1 MEDNIQEDALQPM
14 EPIEDTAE
22 LSNAEIIP
30 DALPSQI
37 AETSPVDILAPA
49 EETMAQTG
57 VSLAAEAA
65 GIDPQTINKNNP
77 NDLFRLLDEAFRLKG
92 EARRAA
98 VTGLLSNPDIPVGTR
113 IYVGNQLATM
123 DLQDRTIQSVEDVYK
138 GAAYINQL
146 KEESLLA
153 REGTVN
159 DAAMADVEFNATPQ
173 GRGVQMA
180 SANVT
185 NGKQAVSVARTKVAI
200 TKEDVYRESV
210 ATMRYVD
217 NKAELS
223 RLLNPFTAGKTMA
236 EIGQLFVPVVG
247 SVTVEAQA
255 LSGLATYSG
264 IPELNEMV
272 SRWDLA
278 GVRAGQA
285 ILNIGQF
292 NRDLRETV
300 NNLSPEKQLQLV
312 QSIRRYADT
321 TGFKKLTGGNGF
333 IEQTIVEK
341 LIGGLLIPPEEKE
354 TRGSTILRYAF
365 DHLETGVGWL
375 EGTGIGLAASTS
387 IKTSKMALKGSLKSV
402 FGMGEY
408 SRMTK
413 VAPET
418 TSRGVANA
426 VLAGDEG
433 KKALGIDDLGEVVEQ
448 AMPTS
453 PSILKESNAKI
464 NILDEMKERIAASQ
478 SQIAG
483 NLSKILENS
492 VVTINPTRAAA
503 GVAEKIGRHHM
514 VHRPDLSSIEAGID
528 VAEDGATI
536 SGLYGRSKEEGY
548 KTLDELRQATS
559 RIFGTDEDGAI
570 QLVLR
575 HKDSGA
581 VIKKDDPDFADIASD
596 VAASPELGKE
606 FEWFAQIDQKIPT
619 SEMANWDEMID
630 PTFIVTKTFK
640 EEKVPTTRGEK
651 FARKVENVFR
661 SPALQRV
668 HRNINSIYSL
678 WKQDVGGALK
688 QAEGNQR
695 IAQELVLAMFEPELA
710 RLNAKDSLNLNR
722 AIEAGQG
729 KTTRWTDDE
738 LGSQFGLTSNN
749 GKAAYFAYRNATEF
763 MYKIANLKA
772 SESMAKEDFFHI
784 IGTDGARIGFGRPI
798 RNSVDLTV
806 NERSNFRSVPVR
818 VIDGEKE
825 EIVRMSTGQIDD
837 AIKTDGD
844 VMYAM
849 RQAEFVDDIEVGYT
863 LIKQSA
869 NPSHSKRV
877 RSGDKVI
884 DYVDGYY
891 TNAVNAPIAI
901 RAQTSSGRKYLIGT
915 ANTAADAR
923 KAVEE
928 LKSNPDI
935 VKKYGDDIKDEPLG
949 GYRDYIASS
958 NNTREMYENWGGRVF
973 GKKDSPQG
981 KGPIDFSNREKPA
994 NFEAPV
1000 EATIKSFMMIA
1011 GVYTKGE
1018 MIQFMERAL
1027 GKHAQQ
1033 YGLLRS
1039 PGARKVGSPTEL
1051 ITRDEALSM
1060 GDEVAAA
1067 YDHAISTLKTINGYS
1082 LLPDSASALQARAIR
1097 KTGEFFGRIFEGSAI
1112 RKAGE
1117 YVGKAVDG
1125 KTGKVIEKAAYEL
1138 SKGSAKV
1145 GQAVEKVGYGL
1156 SQNSA
1161 ADITVLATRLNYF
1174 RKIRM
1179 NPLSARMLNLS
1190 QMLAN
1195 AGTPVSM
1202 GKAIVMRDAF
1212 MTVLNSTLDAMRGG
1226 KSWDD
1231 AYKTLDKTYVKTA
1244 ARLAGVKPD
1253 EFGKLARAY
1262 IESGSWHRV
1271 THNDMRGLGALS
1283 EEQLKAM
1290 KVGEVVDDSLG
1301 ARAWGIAG
1309 RTGNSA
1315 LRTLDALGI
1324 YGGEHE
1330 ASVITYLTQYLN
1342 LRKNKDFN
1350 LSKQTSQQEL
1360 AGITNS
1366 LMGEMTPEGRVWMQK
1381 DWWKMTTQFLAF
1393 PYKMF
1398 MMLTPGSLQLTPAQK
1413 IGVMISQSTL
1423 LGADALWHV
1432 GKFKEAVAAYMLDD
1446 TDLSPEEHAQ
1456 LIEDYKQIEPLLEQ
1470 GILGS
1475 YMNRVMHAI
1484 VAAINS
1490 DVVEDPSY
1498 TYQEYGFG
1506 DRYSLGASPVDS
1518 IGKIAAIAG
1527 AVNSVYNGNWPST
1540 IDMAEILGGA
1550 LPRDILEFSK
1560 RTSKLWG
1567 MTLNAD
1573 VEARNDAFV
1582 AITKEGLEQ
1591 VSPMITQYYKLKA
1604 QQRYE
1609 EEITARGLRNVA
1621 FENTADSWVT
1631 TALGVRTLDDIEA
1644 TKAGWNSFFVKE
1656 SKAGNQQQEVAA
1668 QGDKIFDAVFEL
1680 VTKVPKSEEGSSV
1693 REAMLNRHNAQIKN
1707 MYAMMPEGD
1716 AQLVQE
1722 YVIKKIDAEVEK
1734 GSAQGKQIRD
1744 FMGEIDGLAYDD
1756 GGLGRVLYIMR
1767 QRAVEMSPVLQQ
1779 RLQDWRDEYEQ
1790 TNSRY
1795 Q

>member
-1 MEDNIQEDALQPM
+1 MEDKTQEDELQPV
-14 EPIEDTAE
+14 EPVEDTTE
-22 LSNAEIIP
+22 LSGAEITP
-30 DALPSQI
+30 DALPPQI
-37 AETSPVDILAPA
+37 TETVPTNPLNPA

-92 EARRAA
+92 EARKAA
-98 VTGLLSNPDIPVGTR
+98 VMGLLSNPDIPVGTR
-113 IYVGNQLATM
+113 VYVGNELATM
-123 DLQDRTIQSVEDVYK
+123 DLQDRAIQSVEDVYK
-138 GAAYINQL
+138 GPAYINQL
-146 KEESLLA
+146 KEEGLLA
-153 REGTVN
+153 REGTINN
-159 DAAMADVEFNATPQ
+159 DTMADVEFNATPQ
-173 GRGVQMA
+173 GRGIQMA
-180 SANVT
+180 SASVSS
-185 NGKQAVSVARTKVAI
+185 GKEAVSVARAKVAV
-200 TKEDVYRESV
+200 TRDDVYRESI
-210 ATMRYVD
+210 ATMQYVD
-217 NKAELS
+217 KKSELS
-223 RLLNPFTAGKTMA
+223 RLLNPFRTTGQSEEGAKSFFSTVKDV
-236 EIGQLFVPVVG
+236 GQLFVPVVG
-247 SVTVEAQA
+247 SVNIESQA
-255 LSGLATYSG
+255 LAGLAISSG
-264 IPELNEMV
+264 IPELKAMV
-272 SRWDLA
+272 DKWSVA
-278 GVRAGQA
+278 GIRAGQA
-285 ILNIGQF
+285 ITNIGQF
-292 NRDLRETV
+292 NRDMRETV
-300 NNLSPEKQLQLV
+300 NNLSPEKQLELV
-312 QSIRRYADT
+312 QAIRRYADT
-321 TGFKKLTGGNGF
+321 SGFKKLTGGNGF
-333 IEQTIVEK
+333 IEQSIVEK
-341 LIGGLLIPPEEKE
+341 LIGNLLIPPSEKE
-354 TRGSTILRYAF
+354 TRTGVIMRYAF
-365 DHLETGVGWL
+365 DHLETGIGWL
-375 EGTGIGLAASTS
+375 EGTVVGASVSTGF
-387 IKTSKMALKGSLKSV
+387 KTSKMALKGGLRSI
-402 FGMGEY
+402 FGQGEY
-408 SRMTK
+408 ARMTK

-418 TSRGVANA
+418 TSKGVANA
-426 VLAGDEG
+426 VLSGEEG
-433 KKALGIDDLGEVVEQ
+433 RKALGVEGFDEVVEQ

-453 PSILKESNAKI
+453 PSIVGSSNAKI
-464 NILDEMKERIAASQ
+464 NILEQMKENIAASQ

-483 NLSKILENS
+483 NLSRILGTS

-503 GVAEKIGRHHM
+503 GIAEKMGRYHM
-514 VHRPDLSSIEAGID
+514 VHRPDLSTIQAGID
-528 VAEDGATI
+528 ISEDGATI
-536 SGLYGRSKEEGY
+536 SGLYGRSNEEGY
-548 KTLDELRQATS
+548 RTLDELRQATS
-559 RIFGTDEDGAI
+559 RIFGTDEDGAV

-581 VIKKDDPDFADIASD
+581 VIKKSDPDFDDIASD

-606 FEWFAQIDQKIPT
+606 FEWFAQIEQRIPT
-619 SEMANWDEMID
+619 SELSNWDELID
-630 PTFIVTKTFK
+630 PTFITTKTFK
-640 EEKVPTTRGEK
+640 TEEAPKTIGEK
-651 FARKVENVFR
+651 LARKVENIFR

-668 HRNINSIYSL
+668 HRNVNSIYSL

-695 IAQELVLAMFEPELA
+695 VAQDLVLAMFEPELA

-729 KTTRWTDDE
+729 KPTRWSDDE
-738 LGSQFGLTSNN
+738 LDAQFGLKSNE
-749 GKAAYFAYRNATEF
+749 GKLAYFAYRNATEF

-784 IGTDGARIGFGRPI
+784 IGVDGSRIGFGRPI

-806 NERSNFRSVPVR
+806 NERSNLRSVPVR
-818 VIDGEKE
+818 VIDGDKE

-844 VMYAM
+844 VMYSM
-849 RQAEFVDDIEVGYT
+849 RQAEFVDDVEVGYT
-863 LIKQSA
+863 MIKQSA

-901 RAQTSSGRKYLIGT
+901 RAQTKSGRKYLIGT

-928 LKSNPDI
+928 MRNNPDI

-958 NNTREMYENWGGRVF
+958 NHTREMYENWGGRVF
-973 GKKDSPQG
+973 GKKDAPQG

-1000 EATIKSFMMIA
+1000 EATIKSFMMLA

-1018 MIQFMERAL
+1018 MIQFMERSL

-1039 PGARKVGSPTEL
+1039 PGARKVGSPSEL
-1051 ITRDEALSM
+1051 ITRDEALTM
-1060 GDEVAAA
+1060 GGDVAAA

-1097 KTGEFFGRIFEGSAI
+1097 KTGAFVGRIFS
-1112 RKAGE
+1112 
-1117 YVGKAVDG
+1117 GKLGQA
-1125 KTGKVIEKAAYEL
+1125 TERAAYE
-1138 SKGSAKV
+1138 
-1145 GQAVEKVGYGL
+1145 L

-1161 ADITVLATRLNYF
+1161 ADITVLATRFNYF

-1195 AGTPVSM
+1195 AGTPISM
-1202 GKAIVMRDAF
+1202 GRAIVMRDAF

-1253 EFGKLARAY
+1253 EFGKIARAY
-1262 IESGSWHRV
+1262 IESGTWHRV

-1283 EEQLKAM
+1283 EEQLKAL
-1290 KVGEVVDDSLG
+1290 KVGEIADDSLG
-1301 ARAWGIAG
+1301 ARAAGLAG
-1309 RTGNSA
+1309 RTGNVA
-1315 LRTLDALGI
+1315 LRTLDSLGI

-1342 LRKNKDFN
+1342 LRKSKDFN
-1350 LSKQTSQQEL
+1350 ISKQTSQQEL

-1413 IGVMISQSTL
+1413 MGVMISQSTL

-1432 GKFKEAVAAYMLDD
+1432 GKFKEAVASFMLDD
-1446 TDLSPEEHAQ
+1446 ADMSQEEHAK
-1456 LIEDYKQIEPLLEQ
+1456 LIEDYKQLEPLLEQ

-1475 YMNRVMHAI
+1475 YMNRLMHAI
-1484 VAAINS
+1484 IAAVNS
-1490 DVVEDPSY
+1490 DVVEDPTY

-1506 DRYSLGASPVDS
+1506 DRFSLGASPVDS
-1518 IGKIAAIAG
+1518 IGKVAAIAG
-1527 AVNSVYNGNWPST
+1527 AVNSVYNGNWPSPVDT
-1540 IDMAEILGGA
+1540 AEILGGA

-1591 VSPMITQYYKLKA
+1591 VSPVMSQYYKLKA

-1609 EEITARGLRNVA
+1609 EEITARGLRNIA
-1621 FENTADSWVT
+1621 FENTVDSWVT
-1631 TALGVRTLDDIEA
+1631 TALGVRSLDDIEA

-1656 SKAGNQQQEVAA
+1656 SKPGNREKEVAE

-1680 VTKVPKSEEGSSV
+1680 VTKVPKSEEGLSV
-1693 REAMLNRHNAQIKN
+1693 REAMLNRHNAQVKN

-1716 AQLVQE
+1716 AQLIQE
-1722 YVIKKIDAEVEK
+1722 YVIKKIDAEVDK
-1734 GSAQGKQIRD
+1734 GSPQGKQIKD

-1767 QRAVEMSPVLQQ
+1767 QRATEMSPVLQQ
-1779 RLQDWRDEYEQ
+1779 RLQMWRDEYEQ